1 MNIQLTAKGQEHIR
15 KVVDYFLP
23 QERVHLNND
32 FLLKRGLD
40 TSEMTDDELYN
51 LCQEKDET
59 SNMWFSL
66 ATLWEI

>member
-15 KVVDYFLP
+15 KVVDHFMP

-32 FLLKRGLD
+32 FFAKYGIE
-40 TSEMTDDELYN
+40 TSELSDDELYQ
-51 LCQEKDET
+51 LCQEKNET
-59 SNMWFSL
+59 DNIWFSL